1 MKTILRLGACVKC
14 ILPFHF
20 GSCDGIR
27 STHHRCHRTG
37 ARTKSVIS
45 RRWQTARYEVDPT
58 FAEPGRIQISLPD
71 GRTNCPDDPDASAIV
86 SDFLG
91 HSVRLENQPA
101 SDEKTGIDRATVF
114 GDVPVSAMKEEWTPN
129 PCPTT
134 SN

>member
-1 MKTILRLGACVKC
+1 M
-14 ILPFHF
+14 
-20 GSCDGIR
+20 
-27 STHHRCHRTG
+27 
-37 ARTKSVIS
+37 
-45 RRWQTARYEVDPT
+45 DPT